1 MDAEAADDDVKDS
14 DDEDDAQADVVEDA
28 GRPVVLVI
36 VDVRC
41 SQDEEND
48 SRSNLEKEVTMKKR
62 RKTWK
67 RILRTMRVRRRV

>member
-14 DDEDDAQADVVEDA
+14 DDEDDAQADVVEDV

-48 SRSNLEKEVTMKKR
+48 SRSNLEKDVTMKKR
-62 RKTWK
+62 GKPGREY
-67 RILRTMRVRRRV
+67 